1 MASAHVK
8 VKEAGI
14 RKRLLASLAPRARRV
29 VEFIETHLCVPE
41 GSDAGKPVV
50 LRNWQI
56 AELQKIYGNNRKTR
70 RAILSFGRKNGKTA
84 LAAMLLLVHLC
95 GPEARPNGQLFSA
108 ARSRE
113 QAAVL
118 FRLAAQMVRR
128 SPAIAPEVVVVDS
141 KKEMRCGALGTVYRA
156 LSRDAPTALG
166 LSPVFIV
173 HDELGQVKGPRDPLY
188 EALETATGAQ
198 SDPLSIIISTQAPT
212 DADLLSVLIDDALK
226 GTDPRVVVSLYTAPE
241 DMDPFSEE
249 AVRLANPAFGD
260 FQNPA
265 ETMDMAQGAKR
276 MPALENGYRN
286 LVLNQRV
293 DASTPFISRG
303 VWKSIAMNG
312 VWRGG
317 QPSVADFCDAPVF
330 GGLDLSEV
338 NDLTCMVLQA
348 PIGGVWHVRPFFW
361 LPEEGLVDRAR
372 KDRVPYDVWA
382 SQGLIELCPGRS
394 VSYDWV
400 ATRVVEILRPLNI
413 QRMAFDRWNWR
424 HFQPCLERAGA
435 PSNWLQGEEK
445 ALFQGFGQGM
455 VSMSPALRTLE
466 SRILNGEMVHTS
478 HPVLTMCMANAVV
491 TKDPAGNRKLDKA
504 KAAGRIDGAVSLA
517 MAAGV
522 SGEYRESAPS
532 SSYLKSSP
540 LMVL

>member
-1 MASAHVK
+1 MASAHVQI
-8 VKEAGI
+8 KEAGI
-14 RKRLLASLAPRARRV
+14 RRRLLASLAPRAQRV
-29 VEFIETHLCVPE
+29 VAFIETHLCVPE
-41 GSDAGKPVV
+41 GKDAGKPVV

-84 LAAMLLLVHLC
+84 LAAMLLLVHLV
-95 GPEARPNGQLFSA
+95 GPEARPNGQLYSA

-118 FRLAAQMVRR
+118 FRLAPAMVRR
-128 SPAIAPEVVVVDS
+128 SPAIAVEVSVIES
-141 KKEMRCGALGTVYRA
+141 KKEMRVPALGTVYRA

-198 SDPLSIIISTQAPT
+198 DDPLSIVISTQAPT

-226 GTDPRVVVSLYTAPE
+226 GADPRVVVSLYTAPE

-265 ETMDMAQGAKR
+265 ETMGMAEDARR
-276 MPALENGYRN
+276 MPARENEFRN
-286 LVLNQRV
+286 LILNQRV
-293 DASTPFISRG
+293 DASTPFVSRG
-303 VWKSIAMNG
+303 VWNTCNA
-312 VWRGG
+312 
-317 QPSVADFCDAPVF
+317 PVADFGDAPVF

-338 NDLTCMVLQA
+338 NDLTAMVLKA
-348 PIGGVWHVRPFFW
+348 NIGGVWHVRPFFW
-361 LPEEGLVDRAR
+361 LPEFGLAERSR
-372 KDRVPYDVWA
+372 KDRIEYDVWA
-382 SQGLIELCPGRS
+382 SNGLIELCPGKS
-394 VSYDWV
+394 IDYDWV
-400 ATRVVEILRPLNI
+400 ARRVVDILRPLNV
-413 QRMAFDRWNWR
+413 QRMAFDPYNWR
-424 HFQPCLERAGA
+424 HFRPCLERAGA
-435 PSNWLQGEEK
+435 PSNWLSQEDDDAMFAKFRQGT
-445 ALFQGFGQGM
+445 

-466 SRILNGEMVHTS
+466 SRLLNAEIAHGGHQ
-478 HPVLTMCMANAVV
+478 LLGWCMANAVV
-491 TKDPAGNRKLDKA
+491 TKDRAGNRMLDKA
-504 KAAGRIDGAVSLA
+504 KSSGRIDGAVALA
-517 MAAGV
+517 MASGV
-522 SGEYRESAPS
+522 SSEYRENAPS
-532 SSYLKSSP
+532 SSYLETQS